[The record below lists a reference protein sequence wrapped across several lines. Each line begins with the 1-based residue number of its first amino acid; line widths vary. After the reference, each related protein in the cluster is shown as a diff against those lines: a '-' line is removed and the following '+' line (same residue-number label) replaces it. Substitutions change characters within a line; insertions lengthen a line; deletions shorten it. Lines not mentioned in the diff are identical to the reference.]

1 VRKKRDRNGIETTK
15 LQSSFCLACLL
26 VWCCSCCC
34 DRVIPWSPG
43 WMCRVQADEDEVFRA
58 GSHNP
63 VTLYLL
69 SILIC
74 FDLICCCSQ
83 CHKLCTTFL
92 FPKKGVP
99 YDGSDERLTT
109 NAANFILP
117 IYAQRHSY
125 LPTCH
130 FPADIVSVL
139 SPQFLPASSIDCP

>member
-15 LQSSFCLACLL
+15 LQSSFCLACLF

-92 FPKKGVP
+92 FPKKRCP
-99 YDGSDERLTT
+99 LRRQ
-109 NAANFILP
+109 
-117 IYAQRHSY
+117 QRTLDDKRRQFHSPNLRSTSQLLAY
-125 LPTCH
+125 LPFPRGHCLCSLAPVSTRLCH
-130 FPADIVSVL
+130 
-139 SPQFLPASSIDCP
+139 